1 LATILGIEIKKK
13 FVSFRWKLLSTY
25 LILIIILFFIL
36 ISVTTDYLLDW
47 HINER
52 KTELTEDSHQIAE
65 DISYYLS
72 VYDSSIYKTYLQSI
86 VDKYGENLNSRIIIL
101 NKEKRVV
108 ADSNDEFNFTTLNL
122 EEIDKSLL
130 GEISSNNYYFND
142 IGNVMY
148 IGYPVVFEDEI
159 NGSVFISSSINS
171 LYENVNS
178 LIYKIKVLLIVVSLL
193 IMVGLYLLTYL
204 FLKPINKF
212 YPAIENI
219 KKGDLGQK
227 VDIRTSDEF
236 SLLGDA
242 FNSMT
247 VRLNE
252 VDEQREA
259 FVANVSHELKTPLA
273 SIKLLTENLLLQDN
287 IEKKVYREFLKDIND
302 EIDRLNNIVT
312 ELLSLVDLDKNKL
325 KLDLQITYL
334 NYILEKIIEQLNPLA
349 KEKNMKLIFEERDRI
364 QIKIDKNKIKQ
375 AVINIVHNAIKYS
388 DEGSVVKIA
397 LYTDKNYATI
407 KISDNGYGIPKES
420 LPYIF
425 DRFYRVDKARSRKTG
440 GTGLGLSISKQIIN
454 MHHGTINVKSR
465 VGRGTTF
472 YVKIPIEV

>member
-1 LATILGIEIKKK
+1 
-13 FVSFRWKLLSTY
+13 
-25 LILIIILFFIL
+25 II
-36 ISVTTDYLLDW
+36 TDYLLDW

-52 KTELTEDSHQIAE
+52 REELTEDSKRIAD

-72 VYDSSIYKTYLQSI
+72 VYDSSIYKTYLKS
-86 VDKYGENLNSRIIIL
+86 VANKYGDTLNSRIIIL
-101 NKEKRVV
+101 DEEKRVV
-108 ADSNDEFNFTTLNL
+108 ADSNDEFNFSTLELL
-122 EEIDKSLL
+122 EIEESLQ
-130 GEISSNNYYFND
+130 GEISSNNYYFSD

-148 IGYPVVFEDEI
+148 IGYPVIFEDEI
-159 NGSVFISSSINS
+159 NGSVFISESINN
-171 LYENVNS
+171 LYEKVNS
-178 LIYKIKVLLIVVSLL
+178 LIYKIKVLIIVISFLI
-193 IMVGLYLLTYL
+193 IVGLYFLTYF

-227 VDIRTSDEF
+227 VNIKTRDEF
-236 SLLGDA
+236 NLLGEA

-273 SIKLLTENLLLQDN
+273 SIKLLTENLLLQEN
-287 IEKKVYREFLKDIND
+287 IEKKVYREFLEDIND

-325 KLDLQITYL
+325 KLNYQITYL

-349 KEKNMKLIFEERDRI
+349 KEKNIKLVLEEKDRI
-364 QIKIDKNKIKQ
+364 QIKMDKDKIKQ
-375 AVINIVHNAIKYS
+375 AIINVVHNAIKYS
-388 DEGSVVKIA
+388 EEDTVVKVS
-397 LYTDKNYATI
+397 LYSDKSYATI
-407 KISDNGYGIPKES
+407 KVSDTGFGIPKES
-420 LPYIF
+420 IPYIF

-465 VGRGTTF
+465 VGKGTTF
-472 YVKIPIEV
+472 YIKIPLEE

>member
-1 LATILGIEIKKK
+1 
-13 FVSFRWKLLSTY
+13 
-25 LILIIILFFIL
+25 
-36 ISVTTDYLLDW
+36 
-47 HINER
+47 
-52 KTELTEDSHQIAE
+52 
-65 DISYYLS
+65 
-72 VYDSSIYKTYLQSI
+72 
-86 VDKYGENLNSRIIIL
+86 
-101 NKEKRVV
+101 
-108 ADSNDEFNFTTLNL
+108 
-122 EEIDKSLL
+122 
-130 GEISSNNYYFND
+130 
-142 IGNVMY
+142 
-148 IGYPVVFEDEI
+148 
-159 NGSVFISSSINS
+159 
-171 LYENVNS
+171 
-178 LIYKIKVLLIVVSLL
+178 
-193 IMVGLYLLTYL
+193 MVGLYLLTYL

-349 KEKNMKLIFEERDRI
+349 KEKNIKLIFEERDRI

>member
-1 LATILGIEIKKK
+1 MDTILGIEIKKRY
-13 FVSFRWKLLSTY
+13 VSFRWKLLSTY

-36 ISVTTDYLLDW
+36 ISIITDYLLDW

-52 KTELTEDSHQIAE
+52 REELTEDSKQIAD

-72 VYDSSIYKTYLQSI
+72 VYDSSIYKTYLKS
-86 VDKYGENLNSRIIIL
+86 VADKYGDTLNSRIIIL
-101 NKEKRVV
+101 DEEKRVV
-108 ADSNDEFNFTTLNL
+108 ADSNDEFNFSTLELL
-122 EEIDKSLL
+122 EIQESLQ
-130 GEISSNNYYFND
+130 GEISSNNYYFSD

-148 IGYPVVFEDEI
+148 IGYPVIFEDEI
-159 NGSVFISSSINS
+159 NGSVFISESINN
-171 LYENVNS
+171 LYEKVNS
-178 LIYKIKVLLIVVSLL
+178 LIYKIKVLIIVISFLI
-193 IMVGLYLLTYL
+193 IAGLYFLTYF

-227 VDIRTSDEF
+227 VNIKTRDEF
-236 SLLGDA
+236 NLLGEA

-273 SIKLLTENLLLQDN
+273 SIKLLTENLLLQEN
-287 IEKKVYREFLKDIND
+287 TEKKVYREFLEDIND

-325 KLDLQITYL
+325 KLNYQITYL

-349 KEKNMKLIFEERDRI
+349 KEKNIKLVLEEKDRI
-364 QIKIDKNKIKQ
+364 QIKMDKDKIKQ
-375 AVINIVHNAIKYS
+375 AIINIVHNAIKYS
-388 DEGSVVKIA
+388 EEDTVVKVS
-397 LYTDKNYATI
+397 LYSDKSNATI
-407 KISDNGYGIPKES
+407 KVSDTGYGIPKES
-420 LPYIF
+420 IPYIF

-465 VGRGTTF
+465 VGKGTTF
-472 YVKIPIEV
+472 YIKIPLEE

>member
-349 KEKNMKLIFEERDRI
+349 KEKNIKLIFEERDRI

>member
-1 LATILGIEIKKK
+1 LGIEIKKRYI
-13 FVSFRWKLLSTY
+13 SFRWKLLFTY

-36 ISVTTDYLLDW
+36 ISIITDYLLDW

-52 KTELTEDSHQIAE
+52 QVELTEDAEQIAD

-72 VYDSSIYKTYLQSI
+72 VYDASIYKTYLKSI
-86 VDKYGENLNSRIIIL
+86 ADKYGDTLKSRIIIL
-101 NKEKRVV
+101 DEEKRVI
-108 ADSNDEFNFTTLNL
+108 ADSNDEFNFSTLEL
-122 EEIDKSLL
+122 IEIEESLN
-130 GEISSNNYYFND
+130 GEISTNNYYFND

-148 IGYPVVFEDEI
+148 IGYPVAFENEI
-159 NGSVFISSSINS
+159 NGSVFISTSINN
-171 LYENVNS
+171 LYGNVNS
-178 LIYKIKVLLIVVSLL
+178 LIHKIKVLIIVFSFLI
-193 IMVGLYLLTYL
+193 IIGLYLLTYF

-212 YPAIENI
+212 YPVIENI

-227 VDIRTSDEF
+227 VDIKTRDEF
-236 SLLGDA
+236 NLLGEA

-273 SIKLLTENLLLQDN
+273 SIKLLTENLLLQED

-312 ELLSLVDLDKNKL
+312 ELLALVDLDKNKL
-325 KLDLQITYL
+325 KLNYQLTYL
-334 NYILEKIIEQLNPLA
+334 NHILEKIIEQLNPLA
-349 KEKNMKLIFEERDRI
+349 EGKNIKLVLEEKDRI
-364 QIKIDKNKIKQ
+364 QIKIDKNKLKQ
-375 AVINIVHNAIKYS
+375 AIINVVHNAIKYS
-388 DEGSVVKIA
+388 EKGSVVKVS
-397 LYTDKNYATI
+397 LYSDKVYATI
-407 KISDNGYGIPKES
+407 KVSDTGYGIPKNS
-420 LPYIF
+420 IPYIF
-425 DRFYRVDKARSRKTG
+425 NRFYRVDKARSRKTG

-465 VGRGTTF
+465 VGKGTTF
-472 YVKIPIEV
+472 YIKIPLEE

>member
-1 LATILGIEIKKK
+1 MDTILGIEIKKK

-36 ISVTTDYLLDW
+36 ISIITDYLLDW
-47 HINER
+47 HINE
-52 KTELTEDSHQIAE
+52 KQEELTEDSKQIAD

-72 VYDSSIYKTYLQSI
+72 VYDSSIYKTYLKS
-86 VDKYGENLNSRIIIL
+86 VADNYGDTLNSRIIIL
-101 NKEKRVV
+101 DEDKRVV
-108 ADSNDEFNFTTLNL
+108 ADSNDEYNFSTLELL
-122 EEIDKSLL
+122 EIEESLK
-130 GEISSNNYYFND
+130 GEISTNNYYFSD

-148 IGYPVVFEDEI
+148 LGYPVIFEDEI
-159 NGSVFISSSINS
+159 NGSVFISESINN
-171 LYENVNS
+171 LYEKVNS
-178 LIYKIKVLLIVVSLL
+178 LIYKIKVLIIVISFLI
-193 IMVGLYLLTYL
+193 IAGLYFLTYF

-212 YPAIENI
+212 YPVIENI

-227 VDIRTSDEF
+227 VDINTRDEF
-236 SLLGDA
+236 NLLGEA

-259 FVANVSHELKTPLA
+259 FVANVSHEIKTPLA
-273 SIKLLTENLLLQDN
+273 SIKLLTENLLLQED

-325 KLDLQITYL
+325 KLNYQITYL

-349 KEKNMKLIFEERDRI
+349 KEKNIKLVLEEIDRI
-364 QIKIDKNKIKQ
+364 QIKMDKDKIKQ
-375 AVINIVHNAIKYS
+375 AIINIIHNAIKYS
-388 DEGSVVKIA
+388 EENTVVKVS
-397 LYTDKNYATI
+397 LYSDKNYATI
-407 KISDNGYGIPKES
+407 KVSDTGYGIPKDS
-420 LPYIF
+420 IPYIF

-465 VGRGTTF
+465 VGKGTTF
-472 YVKIPIEV
+472 YIKIPIEE

>member
-1 LATILGIEIKKK
+1 MATILGIEIKKK

-349 KEKNMKLIFEERDRI
+349 KEKNIKLIFEERDRI

>member
-302 EIDRLNNIVT
+302 EIDRLNNIVN
-312 ELLSLVDLDKNKL
+312 ELLSLIELDKNKL

>member
-1 LATILGIEIKKK
+1 
-13 FVSFRWKLLSTY
+13 
-25 LILIIILFFIL
+25 
-36 ISVTTDYLLDW
+36 
-47 HINER
+47 
-52 KTELTEDSHQIAE
+52 
-65 DISYYLS
+65 
-72 VYDSSIYKTYLQSI
+72 
-86 VDKYGENLNSRIIIL
+86 
-101 NKEKRVV
+101 
-108 ADSNDEFNFTTLNL
+108 
-122 EEIDKSLL
+122 
-130 GEISSNNYYFND
+130 
-142 IGNVMY
+142 MY

-349 KEKNMKLIFEERDRI
+349 KEKNIKLIFEERDRI

>member
-1 LATILGIEIKKK
+1 MATILGIEIKKK

-122 EEIDKSLL
+122 DEIDKSLL
-130 GEISSNNYYFND
+130 GEISSNNYYFSD

-349 KEKNMKLIFEERDRI
+349 KEKNIKLIFEERDRI

-420 LPYIF
+420 LTYIF

>member
-1 LATILGIEIKKK
+1 MATILGIEIKKK

-122 EEIDKSLL
+122 DEIDKSLL
-130 GEISSNNYYFND
+130 GEISSNNYYFSD

-349 KEKNMKLIFEERDRI
+349 KEKNIKLIFEERDRI

>member
-1 LATILGIEIKKK
+1 M
-13 FVSFRWKLLSTY
+13 
-25 LILIIILFFIL
+25 
-36 ISVTTDYLLDW
+36 
-47 HINER
+47 
-52 KTELTEDSHQIAE
+52 
-65 DISYYLS
+65 
-72 VYDSSIYKTYLQSI
+72 YKTYLQSI

>member
-122 EEIDKSLL
+122 DEIDKSLL
-130 GEISSNNYYFND
+130 GEISSNNYYFSD

-349 KEKNMKLIFEERDRI
+349 KEKNIKLIFEERDRI

>member
-1 LATILGIEIKKK
+1 MATILGIEIKKK

>member
-1 LATILGIEIKKK
+1 M
-13 FVSFRWKLLSTY
+13 LSTY

-36 ISVTTDYLLDW
+36 ISIITDYLLDW

-52 KTELTEDSHQIAE
+52 REELTEDSKQIAD

-72 VYDSSIYKTYLQSI
+72 VYDSSIYKTYLKS
-86 VDKYGENLNSRIIIL
+86 VADKYGDTLNSRIIIL
-101 NKEKRVV
+101 DEEKRVV
-108 ADSNDEFNFTTLNL
+108 ADSNDEFNFSTLELL
-122 EEIDKSLL
+122 EIQESLQ
-130 GEISSNNYYFND
+130 GEISSNNYYFSD

-148 IGYPVVFEDEI
+148 IGYPVIFEDEI
-159 NGSVFISSSINS
+159 NGSVFISESINN
-171 LYENVNS
+171 LYEKVNS
-178 LIYKIKVLLIVVSLL
+178 LIYKIKVLIIVISFLI
-193 IMVGLYLLTYL
+193 IAGLYFLTYF

-227 VDIRTSDEF
+227 VNIKTRDEF
-236 SLLGDA
+236 NLLGEA

-273 SIKLLTENLLLQDN
+273 SIKLLTENLLLQEN
-287 IEKKVYREFLKDIND
+287 TEKKVYREFLEDIND

-325 KLDLQITYL
+325 KLNYQITYL

-349 KEKNMKLIFEERDRI
+349 KEKNIKLVLEEKDRI
-364 QIKIDKNKIKQ
+364 QIKMDKDKIKQ
-375 AVINIVHNAIKYS
+375 AIINIVHNAIKYS
-388 DEGSVVKIA
+388 EEDTVVKVS
-397 LYTDKNYATI
+397 LYSDKSNATI
-407 KISDNGYGIPKES
+407 KVSDTGYGIPKES
-420 LPYIF
+420 IPYIF

-465 VGRGTTF
+465 VGKGTTF
-472 YVKIPIEV
+472 YIKIPLEE

>member
-1 LATILGIEIKKK
+1 MATILGIEIKKK

-122 EEIDKSLL
+122 DEIDKSLL
-130 GEISSNNYYFND
+130 GEISSNNYYFSD

-349 KEKNMKLIFEERDRI
+349 KEKNIKLIFEERDRI

-465 VGRGTTF
+465 VGSGTTF

>member
-1 LATILGIEIKKK
+1 MATILGIEIKKK

-122 EEIDKSLL
+122 DEIDKSLL
-130 GEISSNNYYFND
+130 GEISSNNYYFSD

-312 ELLSLVDLDKNKL
+312 ELLSLVDLDKNK
-325 KLDLQITYL
+325 
-334 NYILEKIIEQLNPLA
+334 
-349 KEKNMKLIFEERDRI
+349 
-364 QIKIDKNKIKQ
+364 
-375 AVINIVHNAIKYS
+375 
-388 DEGSVVKIA
+388 
-397 LYTDKNYATI
+397 
-407 KISDNGYGIPKES
+407 
-420 LPYIF
+420 
-425 DRFYRVDKARSRKTG
+425 
-440 GTGLGLSISKQIIN
+440 
-454 MHHGTINVKSR
+454 
-465 VGRGTTF
+465 
-472 YVKIPIEV
+472 

>member
-1 LATILGIEIKKK
+1 
-13 FVSFRWKLLSTY
+13 
-25 LILIIILFFIL
+25 
-36 ISVTTDYLLDW
+36 
-47 HINER
+47 
-52 KTELTEDSHQIAE
+52 
-65 DISYYLS
+65 
-72 VYDSSIYKTYLQSI
+72 
-86 VDKYGENLNSRIIIL
+86 
-101 NKEKRVV
+101 
-108 ADSNDEFNFTTLNL
+108 
-122 EEIDKSLL
+122 
-130 GEISSNNYYFND
+130 
-142 IGNVMY
+142 
-148 IGYPVVFEDEI
+148 
-159 NGSVFISSSINS
+159 
-171 LYENVNS
+171 
-178 LIYKIKVLLIVVSLL
+178 
-193 IMVGLYLLTYL
+193 
-204 FLKPINKF
+204 
-212 YPAIENI
+212 
-219 KKGDLGQK
+219 
-227 VDIRTSDEF
+227 
-236 SLLGDA
+236 
-242 FNSMT
+242 MT

-349 KEKNMKLIFEERDRI
+349 KEKNIKLIFEERDRI